1 MPTRL
6 LIADDHQL
14 FREGL
19 KALLPPAEFEV
30 VAEAAD
36 GQEAIRLGRRVQPDL
51 ALLDITMPGLNGVDA
66 ARELLRVSPG
76 SRVVVLTMHKD
87 NAYLVE
93 ALRAGVRG
101 YVLKS
106 QPTAELLHA
115 LREVVRGEVYLAPGF
130 WRGLVESYQSGE
142 ALVAN
147 PLPPPEREVQHRATA
162 VEETVMQGADRG
174 IERLA
179 VQVAPWACGRDSS
192 QDDAERTRAI
202 RGGVWRPGRAGDAG
216 PGSVES
222 RASLPR
228 AVWRAVVHGS

>member
-36 GQEAIRLGRRVQPDL
+36 GQEAIRLGRRLQPDL

-142 ALVAN
+142 ELVAN
-147 PLPPPEREVQHRATA
+147 PLSPREREVLQLVAEGKTTKEVAAALGISFKTAETHRANIMAKLDIHETA
-162 VEETVMQGADRG
+162 GLVRY
-174 IERLA
+174 
-179 VQVAPWACGRDSS
+179 
-192 QDDAERTRAI
+192 AI
-202 RGGVWRPGRAGDAG
+202 RNRLIQV
-216 PGSVES
+216 
-222 RASLPR
+222 
-228 AVWRAVVHGS
+228 

>member
-115 LREVVRGEVYLAPGF
+115 LREVARGEVYLAPGF

-142 ALVAN
+142 ELVAN
-147 PLPPPEREVQHRATA
+147 PLSPREREVLQLVAEGKTTKEVAAALGISFKTAETHRAHIMTKLDIHETA
-162 VEETVMQGADRG
+162 GLVRY
-174 IERLA
+174 
-179 VQVAPWACGRDSS
+179 
-192 QDDAERTRAI
+192 AI
-202 RGGVWRPGRAGDAG
+202 R
-216 PGSVES
+216 S
-222 RASLPR
+222 RLIQ
-228 AVWRAVVHGS
+228 V

>member
-115 LREVVRGEVYLAPGF
+115 LREVARGEVYLAPGF
-130 WRGLVESYQSGE
+130 WRTLVESYHNGE
-142 ALVAN
+142 DMVLD
-147 PLPPPEREVQHRATA
+147 PLSPREREVLQLVA
-162 VEETVMQGADRG
+162 ERG
-174 IERLA
+174 VTDVCFHVRDDGRGFVPRVVPSAAAGSCFCLDGIRERLA
-179 VQVAPWACGRDSS
+179 PFGGALEVSS
-192 QDDAERTRAI
+192 QPGHGTALLI
-202 RGGVWRPGRAGDAG
+202 RIPLD
-216 PGSVES
+216 GSHARS
-222 RASLPR
+222 SSHR
-228 AVWRAVVHGS
+228 